1 MGEWHKRLSPAK
13 NLDTL
18 WTPGKQQVEGGLSN
32 VQNALIFLEIVTLKF
47 SVEKVNFETK
57 GGAL

>member
-47 SVEKVNFETK
+47 RVEKVNFETK